1 LLWYN
6 DIVVDNPTESGVDDE
21 SLACPHCI
29 EPIERFDHFCP
40 HCGKPVT
47 VHATTDPLGQ
57 IFSQGHVYRQ
67 ATSAEPNAITLIGM
81 WLIFSPTVIILVFL
95 TGHAVKD
102 IVAPGHADPY
112 TYTEVGYGGLPPYDN
127 TPVLVK
133 IAGVTIK
140 LIFLILQT
148 AILYL
153 ATRNYLRKRN
163 RTPFTP
169 NATDGEM

>member
-1 LLWYN
+1 MADKSVEL
-6 DIVVDNPTESGVDDE
+6 DADDE
-21 SLACPHCI
+21 FPVCPHCI
-29 EPIERFDHFCP
+29 EPIGRFDHFCP

-47 VHATTDPLGQ
+47 VHAATDPLGQ

-67 ATSAEPNAITLIGM
+67 ATSAEPRIITLIGM
-81 WLIFSPTVIILVFL
+81 WLIFSPVVITLVFL

-102 IVAPGHADPY
+102 IVVPGHPDPY
-112 TYTEVGYGGLPPYDN
+112 TYTEVGYGGLSPYDN

-133 IAGVTIK
+133 VAGVAIK
-140 LIFLILQT
+140 LIFLILQI

-163 RTPFTP
+163 RTPIP
-169 NATDGEM
+169 RNVPDGEM